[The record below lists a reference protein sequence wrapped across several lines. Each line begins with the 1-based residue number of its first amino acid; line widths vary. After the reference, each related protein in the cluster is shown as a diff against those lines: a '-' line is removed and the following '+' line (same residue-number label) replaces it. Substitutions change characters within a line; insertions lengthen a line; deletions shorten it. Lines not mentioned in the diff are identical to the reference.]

1 MEVKLI
7 NEINPN
13 FNTIEQRLFNRGI
26 AVEDMENFLHTPDNV
41 IQPFQDL
48 DNITKARDCFL
59 KHKNGFYVYAEP
71 KKFKS
76 FKDCVEY
83 VTRYCGCV
91 PISENRIINYDG
103 NNVTFC
109 YNAHEDKS
117 YHEETVT
124 AEKFILMLL
133 RHLIPSNYK
142 IIRYY
147 GFYRKK
153 HKLLEKLNCL

>member
-1 MEVKLI
+1 MI
-7 NEINPN
+7 
-13 FNTIEQRLFNRGI
+13 F
-26 AVEDMENFLHTPDNV
+26 MYM
-41 IQPFQDL
+41 
-48 DNITKARDCFL
+48 L
-59 KHKNGFYVYAEP
+59 KRKN
-71 KKFKS
+71 FKS
-76 FKDCVEY
+76 CIEY
-83 VTRYCGCV
+83 VTRYCGRV
-91 PISENRIINYDG
+91 TISKNRIINYDG

-109 YNAHEDKS
+109 YNAHEDES

-153 HKLLEKLNCL
+153 HKLHDKIELLIDISSRKTRTIFLKYENYIKQYFNRNPYNCPTCNIRCKFLCKIV